1 MTSLMPPSSSSFLLA
16 SGALNVKLKLFT
28 SNVAQLHFLHGARL
42 AVTNVVS
49 TPHNPKATFAE
60 DAARLDTILVFQ
72 SVQGKNYPKKGFPS
86 PDFLVYFLRTILS
99 RI

>member
-1 MTSLMPPSSSSFLLA
+1 MMQRLQQ
-16 SGALNVKLKLFT
+16 LKLFT

-49 TPHNPKATFAE
+49 TPHNPKATFAK

-72 SVQGKNYPKKGFPS
+72 IVLGPQAHGAKNTPVP
-86 PDFLVYFLRTILS
+86 PA
-99 RI
+99 